1 MQSELEKELKE
12 VKELLVDIETPS
24 ARSLISPDAIDTI
37 RKGLT
42 QRFKSLLTI
51 KAQAQA
57 QEAKK
62 VDKDSLINTSPCLT
76 QARPQLITTFYKE
89 NPSSSPAQEEQE
101 SPS

>member
-1 MQSELEKELKE
+1 MSELEKELKE
-12 VKELLVDIETPS
+12 VKELLVDIETPA
-24 ARSLISPDAIDTI
+24 ARKLISPDAIDTI

-42 QRFKSLLTI
+42 QRFKSLLMA
-51 KAQAQA
+51 KATQQ
-57 QEAKK
+57 K

-89 NPSSSPAQEEQE
+89 NPSSSRAQEEQE